1 MPNLDFSM
9 PHWLYWSLVLLFP
22 LVLMY
27 FHRQSKVKTKSK
39 TSKREANIY
48 LAYLF
53 LLTGG
58 LFGIH
63 RLYLNNR
70 WGLLYLPLVGFIMF
84 SNLQHNKLR
93 EDVSRLTSEVLI
105 AEDDLLDLK
114 KIEQP
119 TAEDSSKLATT
130 EKKLVTLQA
139 DLKSFQDQLS
149 LWHTR
154 AGWMGL
160 VILLWL
166 LADAVLLPGML
177 RRCQENESLDTRVDL
192 DLEQLVAQ
200 ATAHTTPTS
209 TAHSR
214 LTDRLDS
221 VSDFVGVYISYWTT
235 LAVFIY
241 YYEVL
246 SRYFFN
252 SPTNW
257 AHEGAFLML
266 GMQYLLAG
274 NYGFKENALV
284 SVDVIYNHLS
294 RRTQAVLDI
303 SSSAFFFLF
312 TVALLVTG
320 WFFLVDAYVQQE
332 VTMNEWLIKYW
343 PIKSTI
349 VIGSLLLIL
358 QGISKLSKDII
369 VLKNLEK

>member
-1 MPNLDFSM
+1 MPNLDFSL
-9 PHWLYWSLVLLFP
+9 PHWLYWSVVLLFP

-27 FHRQSKVKTKSK
+27 FHKQSKVKAKSK
-39 TSKREANIY
+39 PIKREANIA

-84 SNLQHNKLR
+84 SNLQYNKLR
-93 EDVSRLTSEVLI
+93 EDVSRLTSEVMI
-105 AEDDLLDLK
+105 AEDDASDLK
-114 KIEQP
+114 KIEAP
-119 TAEDSSKLATT
+119 TEEDKSKLGKAE
-130 EKKLVTLQA
+130 EKVGALQVE
-139 DLKSFQDQLS
+139 LKGFQDS
-149 LWHTR
+149 LTTWKSR

-160 VILLWL
+160 FILLWL
-166 LADAVLLPGML
+166 LLDAYLLPGML
-177 RRCQENESLDTRVDL
+177 RKCKENEALDTREDM
-192 DLEQLVAQ
+192 DLEQLVAK

-266 GMQYLLAG
+266 GMQYLLSG
-274 NYGFKENALV
+274 NFGFKENALV

-294 RRTQAVLDI
+294 RRTQAILDI
-303 SSSAFFFLF
+303 SSSFFFFLF
-312 TVALLVTG
+312 TGALLVTG
-320 WFFLVDAYVQQE
+320 WLFFVDAYVQQE

-358 QGISKLSKDII
+358 Q
-369 VLKNLEK
+369 